1 MVETA
6 TVRAAPTP
14 PRSGATVTRRARTP
28 GRARALVERKVAAV
42 LRALDA
48 LGVPRASVRTEA
60 IESYRTR
67 RKGRVRHVAV
77 TSLRIRTQ
85 DLDRLGELVGALR
98 GTNLDGPA
106 FAVTDSTAAR
116 QEATR
121 IALARARTRAD
132 AAAAALGPARRPH
145 PHRRPEPRGG
155 LRPGVRLE
163 RSVRARGLRGGGVY
177 R

>member
-1 MVETA
+1 M
-6 TVRAAPTP
+6 
-14 PRSGATVTRRARTP
+14 RSWSARSRRSCAR
-28 GRARALVERKVAAV
+28 
-42 LRALDA
+42 LDA

-98 GTNLDGPA
+98 GTNVDGPE

-132 AAAAALGPARRPH
+132 AAAAALGQRV
-145 PHRRPEPRGG
+145 
-155 LRPGVRLE
+155 VRLRIVDLNPE
-163 RSVRARGLRGGGVY
+163 AGYDPEFGSSGASGQDDSGGGGGVIVEPGEEEVVVAVAVVY
-177 R
+177 EIAP